1 MRRHGGREGMR
12 RPRAGFAS
20 LPPGGPGQPS
30 APTTRGRL
38 HWAGRGA
45 DEGGRKPAGSG
56 ARLGPRPRPEATAPG
71 TEKPRWSAER
81 RPRSSHEGRGK
92 TEDWCATRCS
102 IPSPFGG
109 ERKREDGVPGAAQIT
124 RAHKRTLL
132 EYGRRSV
139 GCLKFESD
147 AFGRRT
153 TLGVMPGLDPG
164 IHDETPRIEG
174 LRKFADAALPHGL
187 PG

>member
-1 MRRHGGREGMR
+1 MLAGWDAAPAGGARNPAPG
-12 RPRAGFAS
+12 RPRAAVRPYYEG
-20 LPPGGPGQPS
+20 LPS
-30 APTTRGRL
+30 
-38 HWAGRGA
+38 WAGRGA

-81 RPRSSHEGRGK
+81 RPRSSQEGRGK

-124 RAHKRTLL
+124 RAHKR
-132 EYGRRSV
+132 
-139 GCLKFESD
+139 
-147 AFGRRT
+147 
-153 TLGVMPGLDPG
+153 
-164 IHDETPRIEG
+164 
-174 LRKFADAALPHGL
+174 ALM
-187 PG
+187 